1 MSDLVYQN
9 YNNRCQGWTP
19 PSSLTGPQINGLS
32 GYQSPA
38 GSSTVVSISG
48 VNFFSYSTIHFGTF
62 TPTTYFINSNIIQF
76 YIPNTL
82 SSGTFPVQVFNGSIP
97 SNIVTY
103 TIDNA
108 SGYWLL
114 NPGGSISNTNSN
126 GVIIQSPETYGSAT
140 LRISD
145 TKSNQ
150 QILFS
155 AKSGSG
161 AYNPFTKP
169 NSQEIVAFKNP
180 DGPINTQM
188 LSIVPHSETSCGIR
202 VSGGNGNATNAYCEI
217 GCGGNSQTPS
227 QSIKFDNATSSI
239 GITYTNLKI
248 TTTDPL
254 PATSPGAAPA
264 FLPITING
272 NQYVIPLYLPPS

>member
-9 YNNRCQGWTP
+9 YNNRCQGWSA
-19 PSSLTGPQINGLS
+19 PSSLTGPQINSLS

-48 VNFFSYSTIHFGTF
+48 VNFFSYSVIRFGTF

-114 NPGGSISNTNSN
+114 NGQNITNSNTNSSGGVGMSWLSRGIPTPITSSDYGTGTSYTVPNNVNWIICNN
-126 GVIIQSPETYGSAT
+126 GSNPLNIT
-140 LRISD
+140 L
-145 TKSNQ
+145 
-150 QILFS
+150 
-155 AKSGSG
+155 
-161 AYNPFTKP
+161 P
-169 NSQEIVAFKNP
+169 NGTQYTGREIMFKNIGTGQVLSTTSNISSL
-180 DGPINTQM
+180 DGSTTSNV
-188 LSIVPHSETSCGIR
+188 IVDNMTGHWTTL
-202 VSGGNGNATNAYCEI
+202 VSTGSTWIIMQANW
-217 GCGGNSQTPS
+217 
-227 QSIKFDNATSSI
+227 
-239 GITYTNLKI
+239 
-248 TTTDPL
+248 
-254 PATSPGAAPA
+254 
-264 FLPITING
+264 
-272 NQYVIPLYLPPS
+272 